1 MWPSSVWAAS
11 EIPAAGYTALPI
23 RLKHSLPCSASC
35 GLQRG
40 EKKKNKNKIN
50 KEIKACG
57 DSCWAAVEPEEQQP
71 CEWKST
77 AQHWPQLCVFL
88 PFTRL
93 SFSLRLFKNVDRK
106 RCNLPARRLLQ
117 LMPVYA
123 MSTELETRYFTH
135 FWDWATQCVLWHWR
149 SFFSHEIMNK
159 RTDRKGG
166 GGGCRPTPGTN
177 QSIVA
182 GYQHSVASALWKLLP
197 SVHPWA
203 CRSSNE
209 VFVMGCRC
217 CRQSKL
223 SLGLGLRGTGE
234 TDYVQSESCDVIC

>member
-40 EKKKNKNKIN
+40 EKKKIKNKIN

-166 GGGCRPTPGTN
+166 GGDVGQHLEQSRASLLVTN
-177 QSIVA
+177 TVLP
-182 GYQHSVASALWKLLP
+182 QHYGSCSHLCTHGHVGLQMRCLSWDVDAADKASSV
-197 SVHPWA
+197 
-203 CRSSNE
+203 
-209 VFVMGCRC
+209 
-217 CRQSKL
+217 
-223 SLGLGLRGTGE
+223 
-234 TDYVQSESCDVIC
+234 